1 MKSVPFAL
9 VAALSHAAIAVLV
22 ACGSGRARAAPTAP
36 PEATAVPD
44 DSNVAPTPTTK
55 DLEILRRADALLTG
69 ESAWNHFGDRT
80 CDPAAR
86 SWNLYCVLHRASL
99 DVTGS
104 FQHRSA
110 ALQEVRWVVEERTR
124 GIELAHR
131 LMDFNNMPTT
141 TFADVKSVIADA
153 ARRLEAKIAA
163 ARH

>member
-1 MKSVPFAL
+1 MTRAW
-9 VAALSHAAIAVLV
+9 LSTVTAIAIVSLE
-22 ACGSGRARAAPTAP
+22 ACGSGRQSGAP
-36 PEATAVPD
+36 PAVAASPN
-44 DSNVAPTPTTK
+44 DSDVAPTPTTK
-55 DLEILRRADALLTG
+55 DLEILRRADALLVDA
-69 ESAWNHFGDRT
+69 SAWNHFGDRT

-104 FQHRSA
+104 FEHRSA

-141 TFADVKSVIADA
+141 TFADVKSVLAEA
-153 ARRLEAKIAA
+153 TRRLDAKIAA

>member
-1 MKSVPFAL
+1 MAKAW
-9 VAALSHAAIAVLV
+9 LSTVTAIAIVSLE
-22 ACGSGRARAAPTAP
+22 ACGSGRQSGAP
-36 PEATAVPD
+36 PAVAALPN
-44 DSNVAPTPTTK
+44 DSDVAPTPTTE
-55 DLEILRRADALLTG
+55 DLEILRRADALLVDA
-69 ESAWNHFGDRT
+69 SAWNHFGDRT

-104 FQHRSA
+104 FEHRSA

-141 TFADVKSVIADA
+141 TFADVKSVLAEA
-153 ARRLEAKIAA
+153 TRRLDAKIAA